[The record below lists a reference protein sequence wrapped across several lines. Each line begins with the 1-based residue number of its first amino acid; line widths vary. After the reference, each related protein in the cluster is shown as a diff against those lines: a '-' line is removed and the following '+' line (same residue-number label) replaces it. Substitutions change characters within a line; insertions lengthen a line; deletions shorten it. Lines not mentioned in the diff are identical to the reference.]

1 MNFIKNSNEYYY
13 ISVPGH
19 AISIAAV
26 IVVATTDMQSRKRTV
41 ASKSITKK
49 LCVVDLE
56 TPFIDF

>member
-1 MNFIKNSNEYYY
+1 MNFIKNRNEYYY

-26 IVVATTDMQSRKRTV
+26 IVVATTDMQRTV
-41 ASKSITKK
+41 ASKSIANK